1 MIEKENLL
9 LERTNAE
16 PQTKTQQ
23 KSADE
28 KDENNVKIQYKNRGI
43 TKYEFKLIWSVIAF
57 TFIFG
62 LCWLFNSP
70 AFLLMLLGW
79 LIWMI

>member
-1 MIEKENLL
+1 MIEKENLS
-9 LERTNAE
+9 LEHTNAE
-16 PQTKTQQ
+16 PQIKTQQ

-28 KDENNVKIQYKNRGI
+28 KDENNIKIQYKNRGI

-57 TFIFG
+57 LFIFG

-70 AFLLMLLGW
+70 EFLWMLLGW
-79 LIWMI
+79 LLWMF

>member
-1 MIEKENLL
+1 MIEKENLS

-16 PQTKTQQ
+16 PQTKTEQ
-23 KSADE
+23 KSGDE
-28 KDENNVKIQYKNRGI
+28 KDENNIKIQYKNRGI

-57 TFIFG
+57 LFIFG

-70 AFLLMLLGW
+70 VFLWMLLGW
-79 LIWMI
+79 LVWMI

>member
-1 MIEKENLL
+1 MIEKENLS
-9 LERTNAE
+9 LERTNTE

-28 KDENNVKIQYKNRGI
+28 NDENNIKIQYKNRGI

-57 TFIFG
+57 LFIFG
-62 LCWLFNSP
+62 LCWLSNSP
-70 AFLLMLLGW
+70 AFLWMLLGW
-79 LIWMI
+79 VLWMV

>member
-1 MIEKENLL
+1 MIGKDEISFQKE
-9 LERTNAE
+9 TAE
-16 PQTKTQQ
+16 PNKQTEK
-23 KSADE
+23 KNADE
-28 KDENNVKIQYKNRGI
+28 KDENNIKIQYKNRGI

-57 TFIFG
+57 LFIFG

-70 AFLLMLLGW
+70 VFLWMLIGW